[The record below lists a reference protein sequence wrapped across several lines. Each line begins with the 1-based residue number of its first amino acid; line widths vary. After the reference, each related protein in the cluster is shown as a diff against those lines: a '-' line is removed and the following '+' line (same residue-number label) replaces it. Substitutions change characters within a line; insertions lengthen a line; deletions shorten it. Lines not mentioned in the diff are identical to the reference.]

1 MDRLSL
7 GLGLIVLDEVS
18 AVGLDR
24 VDGTGTPMEREV
36 LGAWMGARL
45 SKGGRLCEARGG
57 LG

>member
-1 MDRLSL
+1 VDRLSL
-7 GLGLIVLDEVS
+7 GLGLIVLDEES

-45 SKGGRLCEARGG
+45 SKGGRL
-57 LG
+57 